1 MSDRLA
7 IVGFGYAGAAIATAV
22 LEAGLAVTATTR
34 DPAAKR
40 APDGVELVGF
50 DEAGKAIREAT
61 HLLVTAPPGEAG
73 DPVLARY
80 RSAIGAAGRLR
91 WIGYCST
98 TGVYGDR
105 QGGTVDEDDAVA
117 PGSERTRRRVSAEQD
132 WASFGGRLAVDI
144 IRLAGLYGP
153 GRSAFD
159 DLRAGTARRIDRP
172 GHRFSRIHV
181 ADIGLGVVAAMGTAT
196 GGVRVLNFADDEP
209 APSADVIAFA
219 AALLG
224 IAPPPAVSFAEAEKA
239 MSPMAL
245 SFWRENRVV
254 LNRKTKAALGISWR
268 YPGYREGLAA
278 ILAEE
283 AKSLP

>member
-7 IVGFGYAGAAIATAV
+7 IVGFGYAGAAIAAAV

-40 APDGVELVGF
+40 TPEGVELVGF
-50 DEAGKAIREAT
+50 DEAGWAIREAT

-80 RSAIGAAGRLR
+80 RSAIGTSDRLR

-105 QGGTVDEDDAVA
+105 QGGAVDEDDAVS
-117 PGSERTRRRVSAEQD
+117 PGSERTRRRASAEQD
-132 WASFGGRLAVDI
+132 WMSFGDRLAVDI
-144 IRLAGLYGP
+144 IRLAGIYGP

-181 ADIGLGVVAAMGTAT
+181 ADIGFGVMAAMATAT
-196 GGVRVLNFADDEP
+196 GGVRAFNFADDEP

-224 IAPPPAVSFAEAEKA
+224 VEPPPLVSFA
-239 MSPMAL
+239 
-245 SFWRENRVV
+245 
-254 LNRKTKAALGISWR
+254 
-268 YPGYREGLAA
+268 
-278 ILAEE
+278 
-283 AKSLP
+283 